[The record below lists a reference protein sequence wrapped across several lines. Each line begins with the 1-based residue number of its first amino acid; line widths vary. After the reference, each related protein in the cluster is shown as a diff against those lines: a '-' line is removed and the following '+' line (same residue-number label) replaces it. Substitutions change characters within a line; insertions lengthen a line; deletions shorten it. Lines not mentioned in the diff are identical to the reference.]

1 MTDRRKWLRTSLVVF
16 FVPYLLWMGF
26 LFVLPHLDLLYISFL
41 KFRTAEPTL
50 SNYTN
55 FFINPLYRN
64 TFARTAAY
72 AILNTLLTLV
82 ISFPVAYF
90 ITKILRGKATRI
102 MTLIIIMPFW
112 ISELIRAFAWM
123 NLLRE
128 SGTINYFFNL
138 IGLTAVNV
146 ELLYSNTAIMIG
158 LVYASMLFM
167 IVPITT
173 TLDTLDDSLIEAAF
187 DLGGSPLSVMK
198 DVIIPHAAPGIA
210 SGCILVFMLSLG
222 NFVTVT
228 LLGGKNSLWFTEQIY
243 NQFILRFNWNQGA
256 AFGFVF
262 LLLSILIVWISLK
275 ITGQSVTK
283 VLK

>member
-1 MTDRRKWLRTSLVVF
+1 MSERRKWIRPSLLVF
-16 FVPYLLWMGF
+16 LVPYLLWMGF
-26 LFVLPHLDLLYISFL
+26 LFILPHLDLLYLSFL
-41 KFRTAEPTL
+41 KFRTGEPTL
-50 SNYTN
+50 SNYAT
-55 FFINPLYRN
+55 FFVNSLYRN
-64 TFARTAAY
+64 TFARTAVY
-72 AILNTLLTLV
+72 AVLNTLLTLL
-82 ISFPVAYF
+82 IGFPVAYF
-90 ITKILRGKATRI
+90 ISKILRGRASTI
-102 MTLIIIMPFW
+102 MTLVIIMPFW

-128 SGTINYFFNL
+128 SGTIHYFLKL
-138 IGLTAVNV
+138 IGLTTINV

-167 IVPITT
+167 IVPIIT

-187 DLGGSPLSVMK
+187 DLGGSSLSVMK
-198 DVIIPHAAPGIA
+198 DVVIPHAASGIA
-210 SGCILVFMLSLG
+210 SGCIMVFMLSLG

-262 LLLSILIVWISLK
+262 LLLSIFIVWVSLK
-275 ITGQSVTK
+275 LTGQSATK